1 MKSKRNLM
9 TMLVGLAMLATPI
22 TAAAKDHNHDAA
34 NYSHASQVRTFNA
47 PARGVK
53 VGTAAEYRNEG
64 PLAHRDWNA
73 AHREWTR
80 GYGYGGPGYVGPNY
94 YGPGYYGG
102 SAAPYYGAPGYAG
115 YAGGG
120 SCAQARRVMNVY
132 QRDRYTGHPAA
143 AADYLRQNQWA
154 FRSGCGGGAVGPR
167 AGGLFSGLGGFGG
180 APAYR
185 GPAGYNGGGY
195 GQPYGGGYG
204 QPYGGGYGQ
213 PNGGGLGGILQQ
225 FVH

>member
-22 TAAAKDHNHDAA
+22 TAAAQDHNHDAA
-34 NYSHASQVRTFNA
+34 NHSHPSQSRSFNA
-47 PARGVK
+47 PARGATTR
-53 VGTAAEYRNEG
+53 VGTVGEYRNER
-64 PLAHRDWNA
+64 AVDHRDWNA
-73 AHREWTR
+73 AHREWNH
-80 GYGYGGPGYVGPNY
+80 GYRYGN
-94 YGPGYYGG
+94 PGYYGPSYYG
-102 SAAPYYGAPGYAG
+102 GPAAPYYGAPGYAG
-115 YAGGG
+115 YGGGG

-154 FRSGCGGGAVGPR
+154 FRSGCGGGVGPS
-167 AGGLFSGLGGFGG
+167 AGGLFNGLGGFGG

-185 GPAGYNGGGY
+185 GNAGYNGGGY
-195 GQPYGGGYG
+195 GQPYGAGYG
-204 QPYGGGYGQ
+204 QPNGGGYGQ

>member
-22 TAAAKDHNHDAA
+22 TAAAKDHNNDAV

-47 PARGVK
+47 PARGVR

-64 PLAHRDWNA
+64 PLAHRDWKA
-73 AHREWTR
+73 AHKEWKD
-80 GYGYGGPGYVGPNY
+80 GYRYGGPAY
-94 YGPGYYGG
+94 YGPGYYRGPVAAYP
-102 SAAPYYGAPGYAG
+102 AAPYYAPGYAG
-115 YAGGG
+115 YGGGGG
-120 SCAQARRVMNVY
+120 SCAQARKVMNVY

-154 FRSGCGGGAVGPR
+154 FRSGCVGSAGPG
-167 AGGLFSGLGGFGG
+167 AGGLFNGFGGFGG

-185 GPAGYNGGGY
+185 GAGYNGGAGY

-204 QPYGGGYGQ
+204 QPYGG
-213 PNGGGLGGILQQ
+213 ILQQ
-225 FVH
+225 FIH